1 MKKEEIFEII
11 DKFNSS
17 NLSKLK
23 LSKNN
28 FELELKKECTN
39 NFPTNVTSENYT
51 QDLNSFN
58 NTNIIEEEN
67 TSTNNFL
74 LKSPLVATFYE
85 ASSPESKPFIKE
97 GDIVKEG
104 DILFI
109 LEAMKMINEIKSPV
123 SGKIINIFPK
133 NGELVEYNQV
143 ILEIEE
149 I

>member
-39 NFPTNVTSENYT
+39 NFHTNVTSENYT